1 MEFLDIP
8 FFDDDFLKM
17 IFRFTIN
24 IFFLIGIIKYSYFKY
39 SQKTEYVFT
48 FYLVGIAVFFVCFAL
63 KKLEL
68 NMGMALG
75 LFAIF
80 GILRYRTQQLEIK
93 DMTYLFIVIAVSI
106 MNSLFNKKMSYSEVV
121 TANLIILFAAYFLE
135 KSFARSAIH
144 TQSILYESIENIHP
158 SKHALLKEDLEK
170 RLGVNIKDFVIE
182 NVDFMRDTARI
193 NVRYTSD

>member
-24 IFFLIGIIKYSYFKY
+24 IIFLIGIVKYTYYKH
-39 SQKTEYVFT
+39 SQKTEYLFT

-106 MNSLFNKKMSYSEVV
+106 MNSLFNKKMSYAEVLC
-121 TANLIILFAAYFLE
+121 ANTVILFAAYYLE
-135 KSFARSAIH
+135 RSFINSAIH
-144 TQSILYESIENIHP
+144 TKEILYESIENIHP
-158 SKHALLKEDLEK
+158 SKHANLKADLEQ
-170 RLGVNIKDFVIE
+170 RLGLNIIDFSIDS
-182 NVDFMRDTARI
+182 VDFMRDTAKI
-193 NVRYTSD
+193 NVRYKPN